1 MKTINGLFT
10 AETQKEARKIIS
22 IRETEFQTINGLN
35 IMDIRSWQE
44 LFMAKLT
51 YDNLPKE

>member
-1 MKTINGLFT
+1 MKTLNGLFT

-22 IRETEFQTINGLN
+22 IRGTEFQMINGLN
-35 IMDIRSWQE
+35 RMSTRSWQE

-51 YDNLPKE
+51 YDNLPSE

>member
-1 MKTINGLFT
+1 MKTLNGLFT

-22 IRETEFQTINGLN
+22 IRGTEFQMINGLN
-35 IMDIRSWQE
+35 RMDTRSWQE

-51 YDNLPKE
+51 YDNLPNE